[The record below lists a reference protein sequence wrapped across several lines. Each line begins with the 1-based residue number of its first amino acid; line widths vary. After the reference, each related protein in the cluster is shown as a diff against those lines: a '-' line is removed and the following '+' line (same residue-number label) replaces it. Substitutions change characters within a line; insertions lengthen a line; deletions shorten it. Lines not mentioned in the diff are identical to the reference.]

1 MGSIENTDAALF
13 LMLECK
19 NGTEGK
25 RIMNLFWIGIL
36 TFCVTYVL
44 VPPVIA
50 LSWKIGAVDVPCDWR
65 RMHHQSIPR
74 AGGMAIFASFLLGCM
89 LLGEPTSFLMCAYG
103 GGVLLFAVGLA
114 DDLFCLG
121 AWSKLLF
128 QIAAAT
134 AAVLGSGITSG
145 VGSFFA
151 IVWVLTLTN
160 AHNFIDGLDGLFAGC
175 AAIEGIGLCL
185 VYALLGMGKLIAPP
199 LLLALS
205 CLAFR
210 SFNHYPAQ
218 LFAGDCGSGT
228 VGFLLG
234 MLSLPLFFG
243 GGGTEVL
250 SPLFLFAYPLTD
262 LLAAVVRR
270 LLRGKNPFLADRGHL
285 HHRICA
291 AGVTQVQCG
300 AVLLLMGA
308 ALGSIGVLISVERM
322 YFLAGLVCLLTVF
335 LMMRIRRFIADFA

>member
-1 MGSIENTDAALF
+1 MD
-13 LMLECK
+13 
-19 NGTEGK
+19 
-25 RIMNLFWIGIL
+25 LFWIGIL

-50 LSWKIGAVDVPCDWR
+50 LSWRIGAVDVPSDWR
-65 RMHHQSIPR
+65 RMHSQSISR
-74 AGGMAIFASFLLGCM
+74 AGGMAIFASFLLGCAM
-89 LLGEPTSFLMCAYG
+89 LGEHTSFLMCAYG

-128 QIAAAT
+128 QIAVAT
-134 AAVLGSGITSG
+134 AAVLGSGIASG
-145 VGSFFA
+145 AENFLA
-151 IVWVLTLTN
+151 IVWVLALTN

-185 VYALLGMGKLIAPP
+185 VYAILGKGDLIAPP

-210 SFNHYPAQ
+210 NFNRYPAQ

-234 MLSLPLFFG
+234 MLSLPLFFES
-243 GGGTEVL
+243 GTAAL

-262 LLAAVVRR
+262 LVTAVARR

-300 AVLLLMGA
+300 AILQLIGA
-308 ALGSIGVLISVERM
+308 ALGSIGVLISVEQT
-322 YFLAGLVCLLTVF
+322 YFLAGVCCLLTAL